1 MEHSLNTSDLG
12 NARELG
18 GFLVGDK
25 KIRHGCLLR
34 TASLSNLTSED
45 KRVLTED
52 YRLSCIVDLRMKDER
67 HNQPDPDIHN
77 VKNHFLPVMELQDFP
92 SLGEEFVRI
101 ISDPT
106 ADRIKLMHMAYDTGY
121 FNNDF
126 YVRLI
131 LSERGKNAFRGF
143 FECLLNLPEDHSIL
157 WHCTD
162 GKDRTGLASMLIL
175 TALGADR
182 KTIMEDYLLTN
193 LYNKEK
199 LDKARAGLAKMSVSD
214 DFREVALFGCGA
226 VYEYYMLNALKALDE
241 NYGSPS
247 EYLKEEL
254 GIGKSECNELQK
266 KFLE

>member
-121 FNNDF
+121 FNSDF

>member
-1 MEHSLNTSDLG
+1 MEHSLNTSNLG

-18 GFLVGDK
+18 GFLIGSK

-34 TASLSNLTSED
+34 TASLSGLTPED
-45 KRVLTED
+45 MKVLTDD
-52 YRLSCIVDLRMKDER
+52 YKLSCIVDLRMKDER

>member
-1 MEHSLNTSDLG
+1 MEHSLNTSNLG

-121 FNNDF
+121 FNSDF

-143 FECLLNLPEDHSIL
+143 FECLLNLPEDRSIL

-182 KTIMEDYLLTN
+182 KTIIEDYLLTN